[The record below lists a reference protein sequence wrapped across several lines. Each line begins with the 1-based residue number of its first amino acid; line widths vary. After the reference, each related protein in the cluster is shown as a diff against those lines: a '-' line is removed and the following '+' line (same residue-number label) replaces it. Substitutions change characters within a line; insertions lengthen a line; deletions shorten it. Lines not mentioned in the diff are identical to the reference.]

1 MKAIDETS
9 MRLENME
16 LLLKSIDY
24 QLGKMLQILS
34 ASQKNVEE
42 DKAITSSKI
51 PEMLSIRETSKRT
64 GLSYDYL
71 RKQCLKG
78 NLKHNCTIWI
88 GIIHNNSQTPIIT
101 MPEIEY
107 MLSVWRST
115 RMVFVLSLPL

>member
-1 MKAIDETS
+1 MKTIDETS

-24 QLGKMLQILS
+24 QLGKMLQVLS

-42 DKAITSSKI
+42 NKAITCSKI
-51 PEMLSIRETSKRT
+51 PEMLSVRESSKRT

-78 NLKHNCTIWI
+78 NLKHIRLGTGKFLINYDSLVDQM
-88 GIIHNNSQTPIIT
+88 NSAHGYFQKQ
-101 MPEIEY
+101 EKEEQQD
-107 MLSVWRST
+107 V
-115 RMVFVLSLPL
+115 

>member
-24 QLGKMLQILS
+24 QLGKMLQVLS
-34 ASQKNVEE
+34 ASQENVEE
-42 DKAITSSKI
+42 NKAITCSKI
-51 PEMLSIRETSKRT
+51 PEMLSVRETSKRS

-78 NLKHNCTIWI
+78 NLKHIRLGTGKFLINYDSLVDQM
-88 GIIHNNSQTPIIT
+88 NSAHGYFLKQ
-101 MPEIEY
+101 EKEEQQD
-107 MLSVWRST
+107 V
-115 RMVFVLSLPL
+115 